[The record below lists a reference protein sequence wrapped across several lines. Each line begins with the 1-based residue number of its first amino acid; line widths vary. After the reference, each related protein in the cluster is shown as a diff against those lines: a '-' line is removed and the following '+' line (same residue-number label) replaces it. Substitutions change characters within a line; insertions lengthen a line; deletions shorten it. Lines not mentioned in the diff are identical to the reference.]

1 MRVVLA
7 GGGSAGHIEPALAL
21 ADALRQADS
30 SIQVTCLGTQ
40 RGLET
45 RLVPLRGYELELIP
59 AVPLPRSV
67 TPQLLTVPGRLASAV
82 HAVGTILDRVG
93 ADVLVGFGGYV
104 ATPAYLAA
112 KRHKVTIVVH
122 EANPLP
128 GIANRLGA
136 HLTTHVYTGHPDTK
150 LRNGKYLGL
159 PIRRQIAELD
169 RFALGDKARAHF
181 GLRPDL
187 PVLLVTGGSQG
198 AVSLNRAL
206 AGAVSAITSA
216 GVQVLHVTGPK
227 HLNEIQTPPGPVPY
241 VAVPYVDRMDLAY
254 AAADFALCR
263 AGAMTCAELTAVG
276 LPAAYVPLPHG
287 NGEQRLN
294 ALPIV
299 QRGGG
304 LLVEDAEL
312 TADWIKTSLLP
323 VLTNIDQVAGMSEAA
338 AAMGRKDADRWLAK
352 AVIDIVAADA
362 ANRVGE
368 TDSRPPAAS
377 RPPTPRPAPAAAAA
391 PAGHWASPPQPQ
403 PQPQP
408 QSPAVAPAEPGSLF
422 TPRTPRHQQG
432 AGWIQPPADD
442 QRQARGQD
450 ARGPFPPPFP
460 PGQSAA
466 GQARPDQLSA
476 RQVPPGQSPAG
487 QARPT
492 RVPQAQPSLFRQ
504 PPASQPPAIPPAAIP
519 PSATPPPPVQP
530 PPVQPPKAQPLKG
543 RLPQSQP
550 GPAPTFPNPNP
561 GPGRHRQGR

>member
-67 TPQLLTVPGRLASAV
+67 TPQLLTVPGRLAGAV
-82 HAVGTILDRVG
+82 HGVGTILDRVG

-112 KRHKVTIVVH
+112 KRHKVPIVVH
-122 EANPLP
+122 EANPLA

-136 HLTTHVYTGHPDTK
+136 HLTTHVFTGHPDTK

-227 HLNEIQTPPGPVPY
+227 HLNEIQAAARPGAVRGRAVRGPDGPGLRGGRLR
-241 VAVPYVDRMDLAY
+241 AVPGRRHDVRRAHRRGPARRLRPAAARQRGAAAERAADRAARRRAAGRRRGADRRLDQDLAAPGADQHRPGGRHVGGGGRDGQEGRRPLAGEGGHRHRRRRGGEPSRRG
-254 AAADFALCR
+254 AAEPASRPAAGRRRSSRRR
-263 AGAMTCAELTAVG
+263 AGP
-276 LPAAYVPLPHG
+276 PAPRRPA
-287 NGEQRLN
+287 
-294 ALPIV
+294 
-299 QRGGG
+299 
-304 LLVEDAEL
+304 
-312 TADWIKTSLLP
+312 S
-323 VLTNIDQVAGMSEAA
+323 
-338 AAMGRKDADRWLAK
+338 GRPR
-352 AVIDIVAADA
+352 
-362 ANRVGE
+362 RR
-368 TDSRPPAAS
+368 SRPP
-377 RPPTPRPAPAAAAA
+377 RP
-391 PAGHWASPPQPQ
+391 
-403 PQPQP
+403 
-408 QSPAVAPAEPGSLF
+408 PAEPGSLF
-422 TPRTPRHQQG
+422 TPRTTRHQQG
-432 AGWIQPPADD
+432 AGGAQQPAHAPGQAAAGAGRPAAAGRPPA
-442 QRQARGQD
+442 RSSPASPRPARGS
-450 ARGPFPPPFP
+450 RTSSP
-460 PGQSAA
+460 
-466 GQARPDQLSA
+466 A
-476 RQVPPGQSPAG
+476 RQVPPGQFPAG
-487 QARPT
+487 QAPPGRRRRPAPAAAAAA
-492 RVPQAQPSLFRQ
+492 PQARPR
-504 PPASQPPAIPPAAIP
+504 
-519 PSATPPPPVQP
+519 
-530 PPVQPPKAQPLKG
+530 
-543 RLPQSQP
+543 
-550 GPAPTFPNPNP
+550 PAPQPARP
-561 GPGRHRQGR
+561 GTGPDLPEPESGSGTSPAGTVIAAAGRGHARWRW

>member
-21 ADALRQADS
+21 ADALREADS

-59 AVPLPRSV
+59 AVPLPRTV
-67 TPQLLTVPGRLASAV
+67 TPQLLTVPGRLAGAV

-112 KRHKVTIVVH
+112 KRHKVPIVVH
-122 EANPLP
+122 EANPVP

-136 HLTTHVYTGHPDTK
+136 HLTTHVFTGHPDTK
-150 LRNGKYLGL
+150 LRNGKYVGL

-198 AVSLNRAL
+198 AMSLNRAL
-206 AGAVSAITSA
+206 SGAVSAITSA
-216 GVQVLHVTGPK
+216 GVQVLHITGPK
-227 HLNEIQTPPGPVPY
+227 HLNEIQAPPGPVPY

-304 LLVEDAEL
+304 LLVDDAEL
-312 TADWIKTSLLP
+312 TAEWIKASLLP

-352 AVIDIVAADA
+352 AVIDAVAA
-362 ANRVGE
+362 E
-368 TDSRPPAAS
+368 AAS
-377 RPPTPRPAPAAAAA
+377 RVAETGREPEAGRPSTPRPAPA
-391 PAGHWASPPQPQ
+391 PRPGPGPTGPWASPA
-403 PQPQP
+403 
-408 QSPAVAPAEPGSLF
+408 SPPPAPEPAEPGSLF

-432 AGWIQPPADD
+432 AGWTQPSPEE

-450 ARGPFPPPFP
+450 PRGPFPPGQFP
-460 PGQSAA
+460 A
-466 GQARPDQLSA
+466 GQGRPDQLSA
-476 RQVPPGQSPAG
+476 RQGPPGQFGADQAPS
-487 QARPT
+487 ARP
-492 RVPQAQPSLFRQ
+492 PQAQPSIARQ
-504 PPASQPPAIPPAAIP
+504 PPAAQPPLA
-519 PSATPPPPVQP
+519 QP
-530 PPVQPPKAQPLKG
+530 PRLQPPQAQPPQPLPG
-543 RLPQSQP
+543 RLPQSKP
-550 GPAPTFPNPNP
+550 GPVPTPPSP
-561 GPGRHRQGR
+561 GPGRHRQARS

>member
-21 ADALRQADS
+21 ADALRQANGS
-30 SIQVTCLGTQ
+30 VQVTCLGTE

-67 TPQLLTVPGRLASAV
+67 TPQLLTVPGRLAGAV

-112 KRHKVTIVVH
+112 KRHKVPIVVH

-136 HLTTHVYTGHPDTK
+136 HLTTHVFTGHPDTK

-159 PIRRQIAELD
+159 PIRREIAELD
-169 RFALGDKARAHF
+169 RFALGDTARAHF
-181 GLRPDL
+181 GLRTDL
-187 PVLLVTGGSQG
+187 PVLLVFGGSQG
-198 AVSLNRAL
+198 AKSLNRAL
-206 AGAVSAITSA
+206 AGAVDAIRNA

-227 HLNEIQTPPGPVPY
+227 HAGDLPQPGAPRSPGVPY
-241 VAVPYVDRMDLAY
+241 VAVPYVDEMDLAY

-276 LPAAYVPLPHG
+276 LPAAYVPLPIG

-304 LLVEDAEL
+304 LLVDDAEL
-312 TADWIKTSLLP
+312 TAEWIIGSLLP

-352 AVIDIVAADA
+352 AVIDVVAAESA
-362 ANRVGE
+362 GRATG
-368 TDSRPPAAS
+368 SGPGFPAQRPA
-377 RPPTPRPAPAAAAA
+377 PRPASGPAQGLQEPTQA
-391 PAGHWASPPQPQ
+391 QPSGDQ
-403 PQPQP
+403 
-408 QSPAVAPAEPGSLF
+408 PGSLF
-422 TPRTPRHQQG
+422 TPRTTSENQ
-432 AGWIQPPADD
+432 
-442 QRQARGQD
+442 
-450 ARGPFPPPFP
+450 
-460 PGQSAA
+460 
-466 GQARPDQLSA
+466 
-476 RQVPPGQSPAG
+476 
-487 QARPT
+487 
-492 RVPQAQPSLFRQ
+492 
-504 PPASQPPAIPPAAIP
+504 
-519 PSATPPPPVQP
+519 
-530 PPVQPPKAQPLKG
+530 
-543 RLPQSQP
+543 
-550 GPAPTFPNPNP
+550 APT
-561 GPGRHRQGR
+561 GTQHQGGTSGHAPGRHRQGRV

>member
-21 ADALRQADS
+21 ADALREADK

-67 TPQLLTVPGRLASAV
+67 TPQLLTVPGRLAGAV
-82 HAVGTILDRVG
+82 HATGKVLDRLQ

-112 KRHKVTIVVH
+112 KRHNVPIVVH
-122 EANPLP
+122 EANPSA

-136 HLTTHVYTGHPDTK
+136 HLTSYVFTGHPDTK
-150 LRNGKYLGL
+150 LRNSKYLGL
-159 PIRRQIAELD
+159 PIRRQIADLD

-187 PVLLVTGGSQG
+187 PVLLVFGGSQG
-198 AVSLNRAL
+198 AKSLNRAL
-206 AGAVSAITSA
+206 AGAIDAIRDA
-216 GVQVLHVTGPK
+216 GVQVLHATGPK
-227 HLNEIQTPPGPVPY
+227 NIGDAQSHDGLLSAGAKASAVPY
-241 VAVPYVDRMDLAY
+241 VALPYVDRMDLAY

-276 LPAAYVPLPHG
+276 LPAAYVPLPIG

-312 TADWIKTSLLP
+312 SADWIMNTLLP

-338 AAMGRKDADRWLAK
+338 AALGRRDADRWLAK
-352 AVIDIVAADA
+352 AVIEIVAKEQ
-362 ANRVGE
+362 ANKGQP
-368 TDSRPPAAS
+368 SQAQPNQ
-377 RPPTPRPAPAAAAA
+377 AAAGDGPGAA
-391 PAGHWASPPQPQ
+391 GQ
-403 PQPQP
+403 
-408 QSPAVAPAEPGSLF
+408 PGSLF
-422 TPRTPRHQQG
+422 TPHSSRPAPQAPPSRT
-432 AGWIQPPADD
+432 QPP
-442 QRQARGQD
+442 G
-450 ARGPFPPPFP
+450 G
-460 PGQSAA
+460 
-466 GQARPDQLSA
+466 
-476 RQVPPGQSPAG
+476 
-487 QARPT
+487 
-492 RVPQAQPSLFRQ
+492 
-504 PPASQPPAIPPAAIP
+504 
-519 PSATPPPPVQP
+519 PSAQ
-530 PPVQPPKAQPLKG
+530 G
-543 RLPQSQP
+543 
-550 GPAPTFPNPNP
+550 G
-561 GPGRHRQGR
+561 GRHRHAR